1 MGFNIVPAP
10 ILHIKYAPSYCFL
23 HSNFQINIYN
33 INNENSKIYNIYFSL
48 GLNEN
53 IAYILP
59 FIKNN

>member
-33 INNENSKIYNIYFSL
+33 INNENSKIYMR
-48 GLNEN
+48 
-53 IAYILP
+53 
-59 FIKNN
+59 KM